1 MSTSE
6 KTSQCDDNGN
16 KPTWPN
22 IKEEHDS
29 QPVIPKDHFG
39 YFAVHVS
46 NLPMGIA
53 QKLLEA
59 TFSDAGRVQVCKIVE
74 HPNQPVYAF
83 VKFLLMEEAQE
94 ALKFDGYKL
103 NDNVLSVRPA
113 YGRFKRGS
121 SSGPRRDSRIT
132 FSDKGRFMNGG
143 NKQEGNHRITYYMA
157 STDCRVK
164 DGKLSD
170 ADVVTFNGS
179 TGKMSPPKKGNERR
193 VLAPRFKKDSPPP
206 RFQSSNHC
214 KSPTSQISQ
223 EPETYHGV
231 PATYQTAGPSTSAFI
246 PYQRN
251 FQEPNLQND
260 SRVEN
265 CVMTVT
271 SSFSQLEVSS
281 PDVKNATSV
290 QQSHENRSLNYQ
302 QGDLQGVAA
311 WSHTAAMGITTNTK
325 DHSVANQSRSAN
337 IPVHRHNSPVKP
349 GISSWST
356 SDVVQYFLS
365 TDCAEYAG
373 FFQDQE
379 IDGKALLLLN
389 RETLF
394 HFLKVGPALKVLQL
408 IEKLISYGP
417 PNISASNGQ

>member
-1 MSTSE
+1 MRKVFPIIDFFFFRMSTSE

-16 KPTWPN
+16 KPTSPN

-121 SSGPRRDSRIT
+121 SSGPRRDSRIP

-179 TGKMSPPKKGNERR
+179 TGKMSPPKKGNEGGYLLRGLKR
-193 VLAPRFKKDSPPP
+193 ILRLQDSKAVTTVSH
-206 RFQSSNHC
+206 QHH
-214 KSPTSQISQ
+214 KSHRNQKHTMMCQLHIKRLGQAHLLLYLIRGTS
-223 EPETYHGV
+223 
-231 PATYQTAGPSTSAFI
+231 
-246 PYQRN
+246 
-251 FQEPNLQND
+251 
-260 SRVEN
+260 
-265 CVMTVT
+265 
-271 SSFSQLEVSS
+271 
-281 PDVKNATSV
+281 
-290 QQSHENRSLNYQ
+290 RSLIYR
-302 QGDLQGVAA
+302 
-311 WSHTAAMGITTNTK
+311 MI
-325 DHSVANQSRSAN
+325 
-337 IPVHRHNSPVKP
+337 
-349 GISSWST
+349 
-356 SDVVQYFLS
+356 VV
-365 TDCAEYAG
+365 
-373 FFQDQE
+373 
-379 IDGKALLLLN
+379 
-389 RETLF
+389 
-394 HFLKVGPALKVLQL
+394 LKIV
-408 IEKLISYGP
+408 
-417 PNISASNGQ
+417 